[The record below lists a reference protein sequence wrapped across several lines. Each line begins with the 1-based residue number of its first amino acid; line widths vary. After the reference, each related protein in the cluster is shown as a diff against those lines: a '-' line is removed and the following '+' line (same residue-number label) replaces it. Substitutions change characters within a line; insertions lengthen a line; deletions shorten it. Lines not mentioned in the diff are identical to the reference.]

1 MGELI
6 SLVIAFAMA
15 TILLVGVGIVWDIQ
29 MRKKQRDAQAK
40 DKKEQ
45 GDPGR

>member
-6 SLVIAFAMA
+6 NLVIAFALA
-15 TILLVGVGIVWDIQ
+15 TILLVAVGIVWDIQ

-40 DKKEQ
+40 DEKDH
-45 GDPGR
+45 GDPGW